1 MSSFAFNVSN
11 TSLNGSAINA
21 PVAVADDPIVK
32 KSLDTFLSSAESQG
46 LLVRALGLSELTIT
60 GVSLIPENEQL
71 IIGHNR
77 AVVKLSVEAKNG
89 DAIVYRG
96 NLALKLT
103 SDLTQD
109 RFSFSECLAEV
120 EIGNAFK
127 DEALFANHG
136 SKSYVAA
143 LFSECTDTIRS
154 SLLASLSK
162 VTANE
167 VYPDVM
173 AQLNQWV
180 EGKTLREMFQIAAV
194 SNTEDDRTKLSAA
207 IKNSM
212 SVMIKMWRDLSNEGR
227 PLVFNTAMT
236 DIVIT
241 PDGTP
246 VFIDLCGGRKCGG
259 AFNLMRALQD
269 FSKGVRLSRQHLIGS
284 HISSL
289 VSGPAI
295 GMCLSIELGKEK
307 AIEVVSEANLRKS
320 DFAADFRHF
329 FLPEISRIVGA

>member
-1 MSSFAFNVSN
+1 MSSFAFDVGNR
-11 TSLNGSAINA
+11 SLDGSVINA

-32 KSLDTFLSSAESQG
+32 KALLYLNTESLRLQ
-46 LLVRALGLSELTIT
+46 LVSALGLSQMGITAISLT
-60 GVSLIPENEQL
+60 PESEQP

-77 AVVKLSVEAKNG
+77 AVAKLSVEAKNG
-89 DAIVYRG
+89 DETVYRG
-96 NLALKLT
+96 SLALKLT
-103 SDLTQD
+103 SDLTED
-109 RFSFSECLAEV
+109 AVSFRECFAEV
-120 EIGNAFK
+120 EIGNALK
-127 DEALFANHG
+127 NGALFARHG
-136 SKSYVAA
+136 SASYVAA
-143 LFSECTDTIRS
+143 LFSDYPDTIKS

-162 VTANE
+162 VTANA

-194 SNTEDDRTKLSAA
+194 SNTEDDMTKLSAA

-227 PLVFNTAMT
+227 PLVFNTAMS

-269 FSKGVRLSRQHLIGS
+269 FSKGVRLSSQHLMGS
-284 HISSL
+284 DIPFL

-295 GMCLSIELGKEK
+295 GAFLSGELGRD
-307 AIEVVSEANLRKS
+307 AAAQVVYEAKS
-320 DFAADFRHF
+320 NSSNFPPDFRHL